1 MEYTHEIK
9 DVYTPGRYGQDVLE
23 GEKHVFKTED
33 GDKITMLTEDQHASL
48 WLAELKK
55 MKENIN

>member
-33 GDKITMLTEDQHASL
+33 GNEITMLTEDQHASL

-55 MKENIN
+55 IR